1 LTRSLLRYVLSQL
14 SPLPLLFRD
23 LMSATFRPRRSVL
36 FLPGGNPKAI
46 SKARTIAAD
55 VLVFDLE
62 DAVAPENKEAARRM
76 AVEAVAARA
85 DYGDREL
92 VIRINGLESRW
103 AAGDIAAAVPAMP
116 DAILVPKISRP
127 EDVRRIRAAMRAAGA
142 DPSVAIWAMMETPLA
157 ILNAGAIG
165 ATGADQ
171 GAPLAAL
178 VVGTNDLA
186 AETEVRPGRD
196 RAPMLPWLS
205 TCVLTARAYELAV
218 IDGIYNDFNDADGFA
233 AECAQARMLG
243 MDGKSVIHPNQVGP
257 CNQSFT
263 PSSEEVA
270 WAQSILAA
278 FDRAG
283 AGTRD
288 AVTVNGRVVERLH
301 ARIARRMLATA
312 RVASEPAQ
320 IAGPSD

>member
-1 LTRSLLRYVLSQL
+1 
-14 SPLPLLFRD
+14 
-23 LMSATFRPRRSVL
+23 MSATFRPRRSVL

-76 AVEAVAARA
+76 AVEAVAGRA
-85 DYGDREL
+85 DYGDKEL

-165 ATGADQ
+165 ATGTDQ

-196 RAPMLPWLS
+196 RTPMLPWLS

-243 MDGKSVIHPNQVGP
+243 MDGKSVIHPNQVAP
-257 CNQSFT
+257 CNQVFT
-263 PSSEEVA
+263 PSAEEVA
-270 WAQSILAA
+270 WAQSIIAA

-312 RVASEPAQ
+312 RAASEPEEV
-320 IAGPSD
+320 AGLSD

>member
-1 LTRSLLRYVLSQL
+1 
-14 SPLPLLFRD
+14 
-23 LMSATFRPRRSVL
+23 MSATFRPRRSVL

-205 TCVLTARAYELAV
+205 TCVLAARAYELAV

-243 MDGKSVIHPNQVGP
+243 MDGKSVIHPNQVAP
-257 CNQSFT
+257 CNQAFT
-263 PSSEEVA
+263 PSAEEVA

-278 FDRAG
+278 FDRSG
-283 AGTRD
+283 TGTRD
-288 AVTVNGRVVERLH
+288 AVTVNGRIVERLH

-312 RVASEPAQ
+312 RVAVETAPVE
-320 IAGPSD
+320 

>member
-1 LTRSLLRYVLSQL
+1 MLASA
-14 SPLPLLFRD
+14 PPFLFRD

-46 SKARTIAAD
+46 SKARTIPAD

-62 DAVAPENKEAARRM
+62 DAVAPDNKEAARRM

-85 DYGDREL
+85 DYGDKEL

-103 AAGDIAAAVPAMP
+103 AAGDIAAAVPAVP

-171 GAPLAAL
+171 ERPSPRSSSAPTTSPRRPRSAPAAIACRCSP
-178 VVGTNDLA
+178 GY
-186 AETEVRPGRD
+186 RPACSPP
-196 RAPMLPWLS
+196 AP
-205 TCVLTARAYELAV
+205 T
-218 IDGIYNDFNDADGFA
+218 
-233 AECAQARMLG
+233 
-243 MDGKSVIHPNQVGP
+243 
-257 CNQSFT
+257 
-263 PSSEEVA
+263 SS
-270 WAQSILAA
+270 
-278 FDRAG
+278 R
-283 AGTRD
+283 
-288 AVTVNGRVVERLH
+288 
-301 ARIARRMLATA
+301 
-312 RVASEPAQ
+312 
-320 IAGPSD
+320 

>member
-1 LTRSLLRYVLSQL
+1 MTGHVALVGAGPGDPDLITVRGLRYIVQ
-14 SPLPLLFRD
+14 
-23 LMSATFRPRRSVL
+23 
-36 FLPGGNPKAI
+36 
-46 SKARTIAAD
+46 AD

-62 DAVAPENKEAARRM
+62 DAVAPDNKEAARRM

-85 DYGDREL
+85 DYGDKEL

-103 AAGDIAAAVPAMP
+103 AAGDIAAAVPAVP

-196 RAPMLPWLS
+196 RVPMLPWLS

-243 MDGKSVIHPNQVGP
+243 MDGKSVIHPNQVAP

-263 PSSEEVA
+263 PSDEEIA
-270 WAQSILAA
+270 WAQSILGA

-312 RVASEPAQ
+312 RVAVETAAAPEADR
-320 IAGPSD
+320 A

>member
-1 LTRSLLRYVLSQL
+1 MT
-14 SPLPLLFRD
+14 
-23 LMSATFRPRRSVL
+23 ATFRPRRSVL

-233 AECAQARMLG
+233 AECTQARMLG

-312 RVASEPAQ
+312 RVAAEPAE
-320 IAGPSD
+320 IAGPAD

>member
-1 LTRSLLRYVLSQL
+1 
-14 SPLPLLFRD
+14 
-23 LMSATFRPRRSVL
+23 MSATFRPRRSVL

-62 DAVAPENKEAARRM
+62 DAVAPENKEVARRM
-76 AVEAVAARA
+76 AVDAVAARA
-85 DYGDREL
+85 DYGDKEL

-103 AAGDIAAAVPAMP
+103 AAGDIAAAVPAAP

-142 DPSVAIWAMMETPLA
+142 DPAIAIWAMMETPLA

-165 ATGADQ
+165 ATGTDQ

-205 TCVLTARAYELAV
+205 TCVLSARAYELAV

-243 MDGKSVIHPNQVGP
+243 MDGKSVIHPNQVAP

-263 PSSEEVA
+263 PSAEEII

-312 RVASEPAQ
+312 RIAAEPVTVDDQ
-320 IAGPSD
+320 RD

>member
-1 LTRSLLRYVLSQL
+1 MLASA
-14 SPLPLLFRD
+14 PPFLFRD

-46 SKARTIAAD
+46 SKARTIPAD

-62 DAVAPENKEAARRM
+62 DAVAPDNKEAARRM

-85 DYGDREL
+85 DYGDKEL

-103 AAGDIAAAVPAMP
+103 AAGDIAAAVPAVP

-196 RAPMLPWLS
+196 RVPMLPWLS

-243 MDGKSVIHPNQVGP
+243 MDGKSVIHPNQVAP

-263 PSSEEVA
+263 PSDEEIA
-270 WAQSILAA
+270 WAQSILGA

-312 RVASEPAQ
+312 RVAVETAAAPEADR
-320 IAGPSD
+320 A

>member
-1 LTRSLLRYVLSQL
+1 
-14 SPLPLLFRD
+14 
-23 LMSATFRPRRSVL
+23 MSATFRPRRSVL

-46 SKARTIAAD
+46 SKARTIPAD

-62 DAVAPENKEAARRM
+62 DAVAPDNKEAARRM

-85 DYGDREL
+85 DYGDKEL

-103 AAGDIAAAVPAMP
+103 AAGDIAAAVPAVP

-196 RAPMLPWLS
+196 RVPMLPWLS

-243 MDGKSVIHPNQVGP
+243 MDGKSVIHPNQVAP

-263 PSSEEVA
+263 PSDEEIA
-270 WAQSILAA
+270 WAQSILGA

-312 RVASEPAQ
+312 RVAVETAAAPEADR
-320 IAGPSD
+320 A

>member
-1 LTRSLLRYVLSQL
+1 
-14 SPLPLLFRD
+14 
-23 LMSATFRPRRSVL
+23 MSATFRPRRSVL

-46 SKARTIAAD
+46 SKAKTIPAD

-62 DAVAPENKEAARRM
+62 DAVAPENKEVARRM
-76 AVEAVAARA
+76 AVEAIAARA
-85 DYGDREL
+85 DYGDKEL

-103 AAGDIAAAVPAMP
+103 AAGDIAAAVPAVP

-142 DPSVAIWAMMETPLA
+142 DPAVAIWAMMETPLA

-178 VVGTNDLA
+178 VVGANDLA

-243 MDGKSVIHPNQVGP
+243 MDGKSVIHPNQVAP

-263 PSSEEVA
+263 PSVEEVE
-270 WAQSILAA
+270 WAQSILTA

-283 AGTRD
+283 AGTRE

-312 RVASEPAQ
+312 RVAVEAPTE
-320 IAGPSD
+320 

>member
-312 RVASEPAQ
+312 RVAAEPAQ